1 MFFIRNITILVSFL
15 LIIILFSSC
24 RKLDKEGPATTTV
37 SIKVN
42 HSRSSSRM
50 DGISRSFTTD
60 VDTELIALVTENTTF
75 NQQYLSLENRY
86 QFALTDLSTDTV
98 TLTVP
103 LDTGIKLYSYAY
115 FGDDFT
121 LSELENTATQAEEFG
136 ETSSFTISSGET
148 SISDECYIDADT
160 PCEVNL
166 KYFYRQMGGSIQ
178 GTELSLSTA
187 VTTFAGKQGL
197 SGSVNGTGTNAKFKL
212 TYGGITTDGT
222 NLYTAEYGGH
232 LIRQIVIDNGTVT
245 TLAGTGSYGSTNGTG
260 NAASFNRPMGITT
273 DGTNLYVVE
282 YTGQRIR
289 QIIIDNGTVTTLA
302 GSGTATATGQSPD
315 GTGTA
320 ASFNNALDIT
330 TDGTNLYVADGSN
343 NLIRQI
349 VISTGVVTTLAGS
362 GSGSS
367 SNGTGTAASFNRPW
381 GITTDGTNLY
391 VSEFNSHNIRQIVI
405 STGVVTTVAG
415 SGSSGSV
422 NGTGTAASFKQP
434 MGITTDG
441 TNLYVAE
448 YTGHNIRQIVI
459 STGVVTTVAGSGS
472 SAFADDTGTAASF
485 KNSGG
490 VTTDGTNLYV
500 SDSMNYLIRKIE

>member
-1 MFFIRNITILVSFL
+1 MIFIRNFITLLSVLLVVL
-15 LIIILFSSC
+15 LFSSC
-24 RKLDKEGPATTTV
+24 RKLDKEGPATATV

-50 DGISRSFTTD
+50 AGTITSFTAA
-60 VDTELIALVTENTTF
+60 VDTELIALVPDNTTF

-86 QFALTDLSTDTV
+86 QFALTDLSNDTV

-103 LDTGIKLYSYAY
+103 LDTGIKIYSYAY
-115 FGDDFT
+115 IGDSYT
-121 LSELENTATQAEEFG
+121 LSELKNTAIRAEQFG
-136 ETSSFTISSGET
+136 ETNSFTISSGDT
-148 SISDECYIDADT
+148 SK
-160 PCEVNL
+160 EVSL
-166 KYFYRQMGGSIQ
+166 KYFFPAQMGGSIQ
-178 GTELSLSTA
+178 GIELSLSTA
-187 VTTFAGKQGL
+187 VTTLAGTGS
-197 SGSVNGTGTNAKFKL
+197 SGSADGTGTAASFGA
-212 TYGGITTDGT
+212 TYGGITSDGT
-222 NLYTAEYGGH
+222 NLYTADYNSSK
-232 LIRQIVIDNGTVT
+232 IRKIVIDNGTVT
-245 TLAGTGSYGSTNGTG
+245 TLAGST
-260 NAASFNRPMGITT
+260 SFKGPIGITT

-282 YTGQRIR
+282 FTGQRIR

-302 GSGTATATGQSPD
+302 GSGTATVTGQSPD

-391 VSEFNSHNIRQIVI
+391 VSEYNGHNIRQIVI
-405 STGVVTTVAG
+405 DNGTVTTLAG

-422 NGTGTAASFKQP
+422 NGTGTAASFNAP

-459 STGVVTTVAGSGS
+459 DNGTVTTLAGSGS
-472 SAFADDTGTAASF
+472 SGSADLTGTEASF
-485 KNSGG
+485 NRPSG
-490 VTTDGTNLYV
+490 VTTDGNDLYV
-500 SDSMNYLIRKIE
+500 IDNSNYLIRKIE